1 MRVIFHQPLDDRF
14 AKICCLRSRDGDPH
28 AVDDIGHARHTESTS
43 FVVLIRVLND
53 RALSARADRAHRR
66 MPAKIRK
73 IQLLRQHRMK
83 QILAFFNLVLQPVDV
98 NRCHYKRLPW

>member
-14 AKICCLRSRDGDPH
+14 AKISCLRGLDGDPH
-28 AVDDIGHARHTESTS
+28 SVNHVGHARHTESTS

-53 RALSARADRAHRR
+53 GALSARADRAHRR
-66 MPAKIRK
+66 MPAKIRE

-83 QILAFFNLVLQPVDV
+83 QILAFFNLVLLPIDV
-98 NRCHYKRLPW
+98 NRCHYKRLP